1 MTTIHLCWRIA
12 PPPPRTLREEG
23 APDELGL
30 VGVVQR
36 HQQLGVLSDVTDEV
50 LQVHEQTVGVDCAE
64 ERLTPHLQVL
74 EPRLHKKKRSVLFL
88 LVRGDGYS

>member
-1 MTTIHLCWRIA
+1 M
-12 PPPPRTLREEG
+12 LREEG
-23 APDELGL
+23 EPDELRL

-50 LQVHEQTVGVDCAE
+50 LQVHEQTVGVDRAE

-74 EPRLHKKKRSVLFL
+74 EPRLHKEKKKEVLFL